1 VFYKRRSQWNK
12 NWANIRN
19 FFWKKPSPN
28 THLVVQVGLDDAV
41 DVGRRRAM
49 ESQHFVARDVA
60 KLHNFMKLNY
70 GHFYPQVLDIQNQQI
85 QVYLYYEHKSSV

>member
-1 VFYKRRSQWNK
+1 
-12 NWANIRN
+12 
-19 FFWKKPSPN
+19 
-28 THLVVQVGLDDAV
+28 
-41 DVGRRRAM
+41 M